1 MSKNFDETVCLQSE
15 IRRQWIREVRG
26 ERLQGIVEGASS
38 APCLASSSAKS
49 FLGQMR
55 VLGTTWLMSP
65 YRTGERRQFLPE
77 HRSSPRQNEKEQSH
91 LSKVPDYG
99 WGGKRVKMGKSH
111 TLARESG
118 IRARAWSEK
127 GGLHGEPKQ
136 IPRRKGRAQKMSLPR
151 RSKRK
156 HEQVNGRRSSPGRSA
171 ESWFHSKSG
180 QT

>member
-1 MSKNFDETVCLQSE
+1 MEERTGWRGQNESQIGGEEKRNGRLVGVAETSKERAE
-15 IRRQWIREVRG
+15 WR
-26 ERLQGIVEGASS
+26 RLQGKNLNLLGPPKRKEWSHCHKESS
-38 APCLASSSAKS
+38 WQIRRSR
-49 FLGQMR
+49 LG
-55 VLGTTWLMSP
+55 
-65 YRTGERRQFLPE
+65 
-77 HRSSPRQNEKEQSH
+77 QNEKEQSRP
-91 LSKVPDYG
+91 SRIPDYG

-136 IPRRKGRAQKMSLPR
+136 ISRRKGRARKMSLPR